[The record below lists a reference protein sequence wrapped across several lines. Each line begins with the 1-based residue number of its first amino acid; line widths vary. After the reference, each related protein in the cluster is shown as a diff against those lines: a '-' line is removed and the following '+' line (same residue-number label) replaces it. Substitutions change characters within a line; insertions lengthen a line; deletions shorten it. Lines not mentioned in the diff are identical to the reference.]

1 MVGQSVEAVVTTLLG
16 MARRIVTADELE
28 KMTPAEQDAH
38 FEASIVRD
46 LSTVSPEFRSR
57 VRERVEQRAAEGKI
71 PKQS

>member
-1 MVGQSVEAVVTTLLG
+1 

-28 KMTPAEQDAH
+28 GMTPAEQDAH

-46 LSTVSPEFRSR
+46 LSTVSPAFLAR
-57 VRERVEQRAAEGKI
+57 VRERVEKRAAEGTI